1 MIPIIELSGTYHE
14 IGLQYGK
21 HFKSKI
27 TEFAKS
33 RMARLISF
41 VKKYGKVDVTE
52 QEVLDITASLLPA
65 HEEYDADIW
74 DEFCG
79 IAQGAD
85 ISLAWLLVAMG
96 YTDLRD
102 YICKVKGFNDLEVR
116 FEGCTGFILDKTMS
130 TTNQMIVGQTWDMSV
145 EAMDYLVIVK
155 KKPIN
160 GSSMLYLTTTGA
172 VALIGLNSNNLA
184 VGTTNLMA
192 NDCDYGVNYLFTI
205 NKALMA
211 KDYTSMLDGITATKR
226 MSGHSFLCATNNTG
240 NLIEASAGHYIDY
253 KIDHYPLVKTN
264 NYSESMRPYE
274 LIVPEQRRR
283 NSIFRYGRATSL
295 LAEQPK
301 WSCQELWQLLSDQYR
316 SRSGGAICNED
327 YSSQYSEFATLA
339 TALLIPEQ
347 QTMWICKGGAANGE
361 LQKVSL

>member
-14 IGLQYGK
+14 MGLQYGK

-27 TEFAKS
+27 VDFAKT
-33 RMARLISF
+33 RMTRLISF

-52 QEVLDITASLLPA
+52 SEVLEIAESLLPV
-65 HEEYDADIW
+65 HEQYDVNIW
-74 DEFCG
+74 EEFCA

-130 TTNQMIVGQTWDMSV
+130 IDNKMIIGQTWDMSV

-155 KKPIN
+155 KNPVN
-160 GSSMLYLTTTGA
+160 GPRVLYLTTMGA

-192 NDCDYGVNYLFTI
+192 NDCDHGVNYLFTI
-205 NKALMA
+205 SKALMA
-211 KDYTSMLDGITATKR
+211 NDYASMLDGIISTKR
-226 MSGHSFLCATNNTG
+226 MSGHSFLCAGNNSG
-240 NLIEASAGHYIDY
+240 DLIESCATHYIDY
-253 KIDHYPLVKTN
+253 KIDHYPLVITN
-264 NYSESMRPYE
+264 NYSEAMRQYE
-274 LIVPEQRRR
+274 LVVPEQRRR

-295 LAEQPK
+295 LAEQAK
-301 WSCQELWQLLSDQYR
+301 WSHMDLWQLLADEYR

-327 YSSQYSEFATLA
+327 YSSKYSEFATLA

-347 QTMWICKGGAANGE
+347 QTMWVCKGGAANGK
-361 LQKVSL
+361 LQKVTL